1 MPAPVVPVMTVAQAF
16 ALQASDAPG
25 NPVIASPMEG
35 GLWQRVYGVPA
46 PALSWEALWVRS
58 SSRGIPQLGNTCF
71 VSAVAQVLCR
81 IAPVRALLAA
91 HRQECGRPARS
102 CGLCALAM
110 QASVLLDDQ
119 GGAGA
124 RDDESRAP
132 AAVAARAGQF
142 GYEFARTYDRVG
154 NPDPPRQCDAA
165 QFLLNGV
172 LAAIEGAEWI
182 PPDARDRGWNS
193 ALEEHVF
200 GRVFRERL
208 TCRGC
213 YRVVEKFE
221 WAKSLLLKWSER
233 RRDIV
238 NGVLRLETLI
248 EWHVQ
253 EVERVNDARCDDG
266 LCARCQDGSR
276 PRVQH
281 ELHRIPVRDPSVLVV
296 HLGRGLTHCVGQ
308 GVVYSND

>member
-1 MPAPVVPVMTVAQAF
+1 MGFWEAYGQSVRVGMGLPPGPSTARPGDPLPAWVPRFYRGNQISGSSSCDAVVSEPPAPVAPPAPPGAGQVPAPAVPVMTVAQAF

-25 NPVIASPMEG
+25 NPDIASPMEG

-124 RDDESRAP
+124 RDDESR
-132 AAVAARAGQF
+132 
-142 GYEFARTYDRVG
+142 
-154 NPDPPRQCDAA
+154 
-165 QFLLNGV
+165 
-172 LAAIEGAEWI
+172 
-182 PPDARDRGWNS
+182 
-193 ALEEHVF
+193 
-200 GRVFRERL
+200 
-208 TCRGC
+208 
-213 YRVVEKFE
+213 
-221 WAKSLLLKWSER
+221 
-233 RRDIV
+233 
-238 NGVLRLETLI
+238 
-248 EWHVQ
+248 
-253 EVERVNDARCDDG
+253 
-266 LCARCQDGSR
+266 
-276 PRVQH
+276 
-281 ELHRIPVRDPSVLVV
+281 
-296 HLGRGLTHCVGQ
+296 
-308 GVVYSND
+308 